1 MHAGKLTERITLQSL
16 TETNVKGSLQP
27 TYTDECTVWAHIISQ
42 KGTEALQAARTN
54 ARAVVRV
61 CIRYRE
67 EVTTKWRM
75 QWEGQ
80 NYNILAIDRT
90 NRMNGELW
98 FTAEVVGAL

>member
-1 MHAGKLTERITLQSL
+1 MLKVLCNLLIQMNAQYG
-16 TETNVKGSLQP
+16 
-27 TYTDECTVWAHIISQ
+27 HILFH
-42 KGTEALQAARTN
+42 KRALKHYKRQETN